1 MPKCFVVV
9 GFLFTIKLFHVVAF
23 SSSSMLCLGRMFL
36 IPFEAHS
43 FALPPPKQCAA
54 GNKWFFLVDNMLV
67 SLLLKQSAAG
77 NKCFSLAD
85 NLLALPPPKQSA
97 AGNKWFF
104 LAAHLLA
111 SLSPLVL
118 WFRQWEWLCRD
129 FCVPWAHKMAAKI
142 YRKHSACGM
151 KFVET
156 CHEGCLK
163 KLPPHKSEG
172 ASLTWMSFYLLN
184 QMLITTEI
192 D

>member
-1 MPKCFVVV
+1 
-9 GFLFTIKLFHVVAF
+9 
-23 SSSSMLCLGRMFL
+23 MLCLGRMFL
-36 IPFEAHS
+36 IPLEAHS

-54 GNKWFFLVDNMLV
+54 GNK
-67 SLLLKQSAAG
+67 
-77 NKCFSLAD
+77 CFSLVD
-85 NLLALPPPKQSA
+85 KSLISPLSKQSVVD
-97 AGNKWFF
+97 KDCFS
-104 LAAHLLA
+104 LAAHLLV
-111 SLSPLVL
+111 SPPPIVL
-118 WFRQWEWLCRD
+118 WFRQRGVGLSRLLCALT
-129 FCVPWAHKMAAKI
+129 PWNGCKN

-163 KLPPHKSEG
+163 KSPPHKCEG

>member
-1 MPKCFVVV
+1 
-9 GFLFTIKLFHVVAF
+9 
-23 SSSSMLCLGRMFL
+23 MLCLGRMFL
-36 IPFEAHS
+36 IPFEAHLL
-43 FALPPPKQCAA
+43 ALPPPKQ
-54 GNKWFFLVDNMLV
+54 G
-67 SLLLKQSAAG
+67 AAG

-85 NLLALPPPKQSA
+85 NMLISPLSKQSVVDKDYFSLAAHLLALPPPKQCA

-129 FCVPWAHKMAAKI
+129 FCVPWPHEMAAKI

-151 KFVET
+151 KFVKT

-163 KLPPHKSEG
+163 KLPPHICEG